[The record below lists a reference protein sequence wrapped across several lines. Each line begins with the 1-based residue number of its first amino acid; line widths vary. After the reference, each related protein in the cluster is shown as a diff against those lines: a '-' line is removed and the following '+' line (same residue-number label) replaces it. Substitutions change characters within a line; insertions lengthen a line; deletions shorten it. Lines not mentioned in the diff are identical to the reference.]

1 MRECECAEL
10 LFKGFAFSVKF
21 AFASAIEAQTI
32 ERLRTEKKKQKN
44 EMYVRAQLFSF
55 ALVPLSFCLSRAP
68 KGAQISFDFF
78 AHSMEKKTHTFDSF
92 HL

>member
-1 MRECECAEL
+1 LHLPAPLKREQL
-10 LFKGFAFSVKF
+10 NGYGPK
-21 AFASAIEAQTI
+21 
-32 ERLRTEKKKQKN
+32 KKKQKN
-44 EMYVRAQLFSF
+44 EMYVLAQLFSF

>member
-1 MRECECAEL
+1 
-10 LFKGFAFSVKF
+10 
-21 AFASAIEAQTI
+21 
-32 ERLRTEKKKQKN
+32 
-44 EMYVRAQLFSF
+44 MYVLAQLFSF